1 MEESKKKFSE
11 SAKKVIEIR
20 RVLCNNSNNELAARL
35 GLSPQT
41 VSNLTAG
48 LRGIGRGTA
57 EKILAAFPEISR
69 SWLLADE
76 GPMLVSAENGS
87 QVINGD
93 GNHHNAVNSVDD
105 RLLSIIETDQRERME
120 LLAII
125 RNLTEKP

>member
-1 MEESKKKFSE
+1 MRDNEKKLTDSSKKV
-11 SAKKVIEIR
+11 AEIR
-20 RVLCNNSNNELAARL
+20 RVLCDNSNNKLSEKL

-69 SWLLADE
+69 VWLLAGE
-76 GPMLVSAENGS
+76 GPMLVSADNGS

-105 RLLSIIETDQRERME
+105 RLLAIIETDQRERME

>member
-20 RVLCNNSNNELAARL
+20 RILCDNSNNKLAEKL

-57 EKILAAFPEISR
+57 YKILAAFPEISR

-76 GPMLVSAENGS
+76 GPMLVSADNGS

-93 GNHHNAVNSVDD
+93 GNHHNAVNTVDE
-105 RLLSIIETDQRERME
+105 RLLTIIETDQKER
-120 LLAII
+120 LG
-125 RNLTEKP
+125 PQP